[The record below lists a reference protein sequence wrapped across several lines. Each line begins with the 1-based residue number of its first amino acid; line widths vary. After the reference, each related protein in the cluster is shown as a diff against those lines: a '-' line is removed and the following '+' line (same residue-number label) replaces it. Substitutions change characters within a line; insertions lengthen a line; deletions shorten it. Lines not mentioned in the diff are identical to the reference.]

1 MSNKSLTALIVGV
14 VLAIVLWNSFYIVS
28 QTERAVMLRFG
39 RIVEPDVKPGLHM
52 KIPYVN
58 SVRKFDAR
66 LMTLDSTTSR
76 FLTLE
81 KKALMVDSY
90 AKWRV
95 DDAERFYTATSG
107 MKQIADER
115 LARRLEAALRDQFGK
130 RTLHESVSGQRD
142 ELMAQVTNT
151 LNRAAQ
157 QELGIEVVDV
167 RVKGI
172 DLPREVNRS
181 VFERMSS
188 SVSVK
193 PASIAPRVRNWPKV
207 FVPTPIASVGCCWQ
221 RPSARP
227 KSCAVTAMRRRRRST
242 RLPMGRTRSSTP
254 STAACRHTAR
264 ASPTRKMCWCWIPRA
279 ISSAIWS
286 PPRRSDGTHPAGD
299 SARRVTRWQN
309 IAMIRQ
315 PGNSRLFYVCVP
327 VGAPAD
333 SRHG

>member
-1 MSNKSLTALIVGV
+1 MGNKSLTALIVAV
-14 VLAIVLWNSFYIVS
+14 VLAIVAWNSFYIVS
-28 QTERAVMLRFG
+28 QTERAVLLRFG
-39 RIVEPDVKPGLHM
+39 RIVEPDVKPGLHL

-66 LMTLDSTTSR
+66 LMTLDTTTSR

-107 MKQIADER
+107 VKQIADER

-142 ELMAQVTNT
+142 ELMSLVTNS

-157 QELGIEVVDV
+157 QELGIEVLDV

-172 DLPREVNRS
+172 DLPHEVNRS

-188 SVSVK
+188 EREREAREHRAK
-193 PASIAPRVRNWPKV
+193 GKELAEGIRADADRQRRVLLAEAFREAEELRGDGDARAAAIYAAAYGQDHEFYSFHRSLQAYRESFANKEDVLVLDPNSD
-207 FVPTPIASVGCCWQ
+207 FF
-221 RPSARP
+221 RYLESA
-227 KSCAVTAMRRRRRST
+227 
-242 RLPMGRTRSSTP
+242 
-254 STAACRHTAR
+254 TAR
-264 ASPTRKMCWCWIPRA
+264 
-279 ISSAIWS
+279 
-286 PPRRSDGTHPAGD
+286 
-299 SARRVTRWQN
+299 
-309 IAMIRQ
+309 
-315 PGNSRLFYVCVP
+315 
-327 VGAPAD
+327 
-333 SRHG
+333 

>member
-14 VLAIVLWNSFYIVS
+14 VAAIVLWNSFYIVS
-28 QTERAVMLRFG
+28 QTERAVLLRFG

-66 LMTLDSTTSR
+66 LLTLDTTTSR

-142 ELMAQVTNT
+142 ELMAQVTVS

-188 SVSVK
+188 EREREAREHRAK
-193 PASIAPRVRNWPKV
+193 GKELAEGIRADADRQRRVLLAEAFREAEELRGDGDAQAAAIYAAAYGQDQEFYAFHRSLQAYRESFSSKEDV
-207 FVPTPIASVGCCWQ
+207 LVLD
-221 RPSARP
+221 P
-227 KSCAVTAMRRRRRST
+227 KSDFFRYLEKS
-242 RLPMGRTRSSTP
+242 
-254 STAACRHTAR
+254 
-264 ASPTRKMCWCWIPRA
+264 
-279 ISSAIWS
+279 
-286 PPRRSDGTHPAGD
+286 
-299 SARRVTRWQN
+299 N
-309 IAMIRQ
+309 
-315 PGNSRLFYVCVP
+315 
-327 VGAPAD
+327 
-333 SRHG
+333 

>member
-28 QTERAVMLRFG
+28 QTERAVLLRFG

-66 LMTLDSTTSR
+66 LLTLDTTTSR

-142 ELMAQVTNT
+142 ELMAQVTT
-151 LNRAAQ
+151 SLNRAAQ

-188 SVSVK
+188 EREREAREHRAK
-193 PASIAPRVRNWPKV
+193 GKELAEGIRADADRQRRVLLAEAFREAEELRGDGDAQAAAIYAAAYGQDQEFYAFHRSLQAYRESFSSKEDV
-207 FVPTPIASVGCCWQ
+207 LVLD
-221 RPSARP
+221 P
-227 KSCAVTAMRRRRRST
+227 KSDFFRYLEKS
-242 RLPMGRTRSSTP
+242 
-254 STAACRHTAR
+254 
-264 ASPTRKMCWCWIPRA
+264 
-279 ISSAIWS
+279 
-286 PPRRSDGTHPAGD
+286 
-299 SARRVTRWQN
+299 N
-309 IAMIRQ
+309 
-315 PGNSRLFYVCVP
+315 
-327 VGAPAD
+327 
-333 SRHG
+333 

>member
-28 QTERAVMLRFG
+28 QTERAVLLRFG

-66 LMTLDSTTSR
+66 LLTLDTTTSR

-142 ELMAQVTNT
+142 ELMAQVTT
-151 LNRAAQ
+151 SLNRAAQ

-188 SVSVK
+188 EREREAREHRAK
-193 PASIAPRVRNWPKV
+193 GKELAEGIRADADRQRRVLLAEDFRE
-207 FVPTPIASVGCCWQ
+207 AEELRGDGD
-221 RPSARP
+221 ARAAAIYAAAYGQDQEFYAFHRSLQAYRESFSSKEDVLVLDP
-227 KSCAVTAMRRRRRST
+227 KSDFFRYLQSN
-242 RLPMGRTRSSTP
+242 
-254 STAACRHTAR
+254 
-264 ASPTRKMCWCWIPRA
+264 K
-279 ISSAIWS
+279 
-286 PPRRSDGTHPAGD
+286 
-299 SARRVTRWQN
+299 
-309 IAMIRQ
+309 
-315 PGNSRLFYVCVP
+315 
-327 VGAPAD
+327 
-333 SRHG
+333 

>member
-14 VLAIVLWNSFYIVS
+14 VAAIVLWNSFYIVS

-142 ELMAQVTNT
+142 ELMGMVTNS

-167 RVKGI
+167 RVKAI

-188 SVSVK
+188 EREREAREHRAKGKELAEGIRADADRQRRVLLAEAFREAEELRGEGDAQAAAIYAGAYGQDAEFYSFHRSLQAYRDSF
-193 PASIAPRVRNWPKV
+193 ASKEDMLVLD
-207 FVPTPIASVGCCWQ
+207 
-221 RPSARP
+221 P
-227 KSCAVTAMRRRRRST
+227 KSDFFRYLESATA
-242 RLPMGRTRSSTP
+242 
-254 STAACRHTAR
+254 
-264 ASPTRKMCWCWIPRA
+264 K
-279 ISSAIWS
+279 
-286 PPRRSDGTHPAGD
+286 
-299 SARRVTRWQN
+299 
-309 IAMIRQ
+309 
-315 PGNSRLFYVCVP
+315 
-327 VGAPAD
+327 
-333 SRHG
+333 

>member
-14 VLAIVLWNSFYIVS
+14 VAAIVLWNSFYIVS
-28 QTERAVMLRFG
+28 QTERAVLLRFG

-66 LMTLDSTTSR
+66 LLTLDTTTSR

-142 ELMAQVTNT
+142 ELMAQVTRS

-188 SVSVK
+188 EREREAREHRAK
-193 PASIAPRVRNWPKV
+193 GKELAEGIRADADRQRRVLLAEAFREAEELRGDGDAKAAAIYAAAYGQDQEFYAFHRSLQAYRESFSSKDDV
-207 FVPTPIASVGCCWQ
+207 LVLD
-221 RPSARP
+221 P
-227 KSCAVTAMRRRRRST
+227 KSDFFRYLQSN
-242 RLPMGRTRSSTP
+242 
-254 STAACRHTAR
+254 
-264 ASPTRKMCWCWIPRA
+264 K
-279 ISSAIWS
+279 
-286 PPRRSDGTHPAGD
+286 
-299 SARRVTRWQN
+299 
-309 IAMIRQ
+309 
-315 PGNSRLFYVCVP
+315 
-327 VGAPAD
+327 
-333 SRHG
+333 